1 MFKAVACSFIIFLRL
16 FLFLILIST
25 SEFVKVEL
33 TISHLNAEP
42 FEFVC
47 FGFQE
52 ALINIVKASF
62 LTKAGSCLVR
72 G

>member
-1 MFKAVACSFIIFLRL
+1 MFKAVACPFIFFIRL
-16 FLFLILIST
+16 LFFLIFIST
-25 SEFVKVEL
+25 SEFVEIEL
-33 TISHLNAEP
+33 TISNFNAEP

>member
-1 MFKAVACSFIIFLRL
+1 MFKAVACPFIFFIRL
-16 FLFLILIST
+16 FLFLIFIST
-25 SEFVKVEL
+25 SEFVEIEL

-62 LTKAGSCLVR
+62 LAKARSRLIR

>member
-1 MFKAVACSFIIFLRL
+1 MLKAVACPFIFFLRL
-16 FLFLILIST
+16 LLYLIFIST
-25 SEFVKVEL
+25 SEFVEIEL
-33 TISHLNAEP
+33 AISHLNAEP

-52 ALINIVKASF
+52 ALINIIKACF
-62 LTKAGSCLVR
+62 LTKARSRLVR